1 MISFPLLS
9 AIIFWPLLGGLI
21 ALTFWRYPR
30 QCRLVSLGVAIGD
43 LLLVL
48 ALFFRDLTPDPAT
61 GWLLAE
67 DFAWIERFGIRYS
80 LGLDGISLLLVLLTA
95 ILGVMGILISWKQV
109 ADRVG
114 LFHFI
119 LLFAQTAAMGIFLS
133 VDLFLF
139 YLFWEMQ
146 LIPMLFLI
154 GIWGHEKRIAAAV
167 KFFLYSIAG
176 GLLMLTA
183 LISLYLIH
191 GGQTGTYTFALP
203 QLAQT
208 EISPHLETWLYA
220 AFLLAFAIKIP
231 AFPVHAWLPDAHTE
245 APTAGSVLLAGVL
258 LKTGAYAV
266 LRFAFPLFPSAAAA
280 SAPLL
285 LASGLIG
292 LFYAS
297 WIALAQRDMKRL
309 VAYSSIGHMGLIL
322 IGLAVWNAMTLS
334 GAVLQMINHGLTT
347 TALFIM
353 VGMLDERFRSR
364 ELADYSGL
372 WKSMPV
378 FSGFFLFFCL
388 AAIGLPGL
396 NNFVSEIL
404 ILVGTFK
411 AKPVIGTVA
420 FAGIVITLIYVLRL
434 VQESLFGPPN
444 HSHQVRDLTSREM
457 AILLPL
463 ALLVIILGI
472 HPTPVLDL
480 LQEPVQ
486 RLIAQVGAIMLA
498 GTM

>member
-9 AIIFWPLLGGLI
+9 AIIFWPFLGGLI
-21 ALTFWRYPR
+21 ALAFWRYPR

-48 ALFFRDLTPDPAT
+48 ALFFLDLAPHPGS

-67 DFAWIERFGIRYS
+67 DFSWIERFGIRYS
-80 LGLDGISLLLVLLTA
+80 LGLDAISLLLVLLTA
-95 ILGVMGILISWKQV
+95 ILGIMGILISWKQV
-109 ADRVG
+109 TERVG
-114 LFHFI
+114 LFHFM
-119 LLFAQTAAMGIFLS
+119 LLFAQSAAMGVFLS
-133 VDLFLF
+133 IDLFLF

-154 GIWGHEKRIAAAV
+154 GIWGHEKRVPAAV

-176 GLLMLTA
+176 GLLMLIA
-183 LISLYLIH
+183 LIGLYLIH
-191 GGQTGTYTFALP
+191 GGQTGNYTFALS
-203 QLAQT
+203 QLVHT
-208 EISPHLETWLYA
+208 EISPHLEMWLYA

-245 APTAGSVLLAGVL
+245 APTAGSVFLAGVL
-258 LKTGAYAV
+258 LKTGAYAF
-266 LRFAFPLFPSAAAA
+266 LRFAFPLFPRAATA
-280 SAPLL
+280 SVPLL
-285 LASGLIG
+285 LVVGLIG

-309 VAYSSIGHMGLIL
+309 VAYSSIGHMGLII
-322 IGLAVWNAMTLS
+322 IGLAVWNTMTLS
-334 GAVLQMINHGLTT
+334 GAVLQMVNHGLTT

-353 VGMLDERFRSR
+353 VGMLDERFHSR

-378 FSGFFLFFCL
+378 FSGFFLLFCL
-388 AAIGLPGL
+388 AALGLPGL

-411 AKPVIGTVA
+411 AQPVIGTVA
-420 FAGIVITLIYVLRL
+420 FAGIVFTLIYVLRL
-434 VQESLFGPPN
+434 VQDSLFGPAN
-444 HSHQVRDLTSREM
+444 RGGQVQDITSREM

-463 ALLVIILGI
+463 ALLVIILGTY
-472 HPTPVLDL
+472 PTPILDF

-486 RLIAQVGAIMLA
+486 RLITQVG
-498 GTM
+498 GTMFAGIM